1 MAPKFAV
8 QAPVDVR
15 INTPRLITSVLAWI
29 LAILLAIAFTLAG
42 GIKLIGVPGMVQ
54 EFAQIGLG
62 QWFRYFTGALE
73 LSGAI
78 GLLIPKVRFWAA
90 LQIAVVMVGATFT
103 NLTVLHL
110 PVLAR
115 VTAILLALAL
125 VLAWLRRA
133 EGHLPSVKFE

>member
-1 MAPKFAV
+1 
-8 QAPVDVR
+8 
-15 INTPRLITSVLAWI
+15 
-29 LAILLAIAFTLAG
+29 
-42 GIKLIGVPGMVQ
+42 MV
-54 EFAQIGLG
+54 
-62 QWFRYFTGALE
+62 RYFTGALE

-78 GLLIPKVRFWAA
+78 GLLIPKV
-90 LQIAVVMVGATFT
+90 T

-110 PVLAR
+110 PVMAR

>member
-1 MAPKFAV
+1 MRSGAV
-8 QAPVDVR
+8 VIV
-15 INTPRLITSVLAWI
+15 VG
-29 LAILLAIAFTLAG
+29 LL
-42 GIKLIGVPGMVQ
+42 
-54 EFAQIGLG
+54 GLG

-125 VLAWLRRA
+125 LLAWLRRA
-133 EGHLPSVKFE
+133 EGRLPSGKSQ